1 MGYHNAITVGE
12 FVGVQKRAN
21 QSDPEK
27 PFLNFEFKLSA
38 NSDFTTSLSASQ
50 SSGVGEDT
58 FEVGKRY
65 ALRINE
71 QYYVKSK
78 SGSLYSA
85 PRIAGWCPVED
96 ALSYF
101 KTEFHIT

>member
-50 SSGVGEDT
+50 SSGVGKILLKL
-58 FEVGKRY
+58 V
-65 ALRINE
+65 
-71 QYYVKSK
+71 
-78 SGSLYSA
+78 SGMHSVSM
-85 PRIAGWCPVED
+85 
-96 ALSYF
+96 SS
-101 KTEFHIT
+101 IT